1 MTLRTFV
8 TRAVTVGA
16 MALALTAFGVADAAA
31 QNTGTVTGQV
41 RNAES
46 LSPLSG
52 AQVFIEGTQIGNLV
66 NNVGRFLLLNVP
78 AGTYTINATMIGFT
92 TASQEITVTAGGT
105 TTADFTLR
113 EQALALEGVVVTGT
127 AGHHLPGNNYRNTR
141 NDDRRREN
149 GKLL

>member
-8 TRAVTVGA
+8 TRAAKVGLT
-16 MALALTAFGVADAAA
+16 ALALAAFGVADAAA

-46 LSPLSG
+46 LGPLAG

-66 NNVGRFLLLNVP
+66 NNVGRYLLLNVP

-92 TASQEITVTAGGT
+92 TASQ
-105 TTADFTLR
+105 
-113 EQALALEGVVVTGT
+113 
-127 AGHHLPGNNYRNTR
+127 
-141 NDDRRREN
+141 
-149 GKLL
+149 